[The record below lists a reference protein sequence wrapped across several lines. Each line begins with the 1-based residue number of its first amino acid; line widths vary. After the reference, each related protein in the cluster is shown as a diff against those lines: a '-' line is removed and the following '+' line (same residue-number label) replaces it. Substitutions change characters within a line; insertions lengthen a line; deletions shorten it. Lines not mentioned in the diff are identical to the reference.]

1 MFTHLFLKMTS
12 EDKYHYACFA
22 DEGTEPDLPEDM
34 WLVRAELGSHPQ
46 CCHVTCFVSG
56 VGSDHYILMFSEPQI
71 EHQSHFI
78 HIQVVFILRAN
89 LISVQGNLR
98 TPGKFRNYTKLGKAA
113 K

>member
-1 MFTHLFLKMTS
+1 MLTHLFLKMTS
-12 EDKYHYACFA
+12 EDKYYYTCFA

-46 CCHVTCFVSG
+46 HCHVKCFVSG
-56 VGSDHYILMFSEPQI
+56 LGSDHYILMFNESQV

-78 HIQVVFILRAN
+78 HILVVFVRRAN
-89 LISVQGNLR
+89 LISVLGNLR
-98 TPGKFRNYTKLGKAA
+98 APGKFRNYTKLVRAA